1 MAFFSVKSDNF
12 LQAQN
17 LSLVLQ
23 QVMVVGVLAIGQTLV
38 ILTAG
43 IDLSCGTVMAFG
55 QIVMTKL
62 AVESGVNPYLA
73 ILLGILACVAFGVL
87 NGGLVTMVRLPAFI
101 VTLGTLNIAYALT
114 HIYSNDETYFPLPSQ
129 LLFFGRTFTVAGA
142 VTYGVV
148 LMLVLYAIAWYV
160 LTQTAWGAT
169 STPSA
174 TTRRPRA

>member
-23 QVMVVGVLAIGQTLV
+23 QVMVVGVLATWTDARDPDGGDRPL
-38 ILTAG
+38 
-43 IDLSCGTVMAFG
+43 CGTVMAFG

-114 HIYSNDETYFPLPSQ
+114 HIYSNDETYFLLPSQ
-129 LLFFGRTFTVAGA
+129 LLLRPNVHGGGSA

-148 LMLVLYAIAWYV
+148 LMLVLYAIAWFV